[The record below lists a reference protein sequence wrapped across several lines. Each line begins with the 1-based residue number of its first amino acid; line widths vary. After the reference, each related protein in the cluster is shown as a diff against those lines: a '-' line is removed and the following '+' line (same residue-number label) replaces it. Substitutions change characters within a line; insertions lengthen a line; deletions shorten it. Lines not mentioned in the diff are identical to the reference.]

1 MLKVV
6 EIFESVQGEGYY
18 TGRPAIFI
26 RFAGCNLHC
35 DFCDTKYSWPT
46 EDVKEMSANDI
57 LWEIQTRGYHSNYVI
72 LTGGEPLIQDYIE
85 LQNLIRNLHAHNCL
99 VGIETNG
106 VKTFDRGQLPFD
118 WVTVSPKTALFNT
131 KGDELK
137 LLYDGTQDIEFYEQF
152 DFKYL
157 YLQPILPEKDL
168 VHTDKVSEFM
178 AQVHLA
184 VKRCVEAVK
193 IHPRWRVSFQ
203 AHKILGIR

>member
-1 MLKVV
+1 MFKIV

-35 DFCDTKYSWPT
+35 SFCDTKYSWPT
-46 EDVKEMSANDI
+46 EGVKELSVSGITDI
-57 LWEIQTRGYHSNYVI
+57 LREQGYKARYVI
-72 LTGGEPLIQDYIE
+72 LTGGEPLIQDYVE
-85 LQNLIRNLHAHNCL
+85 LQLLIDTLHTRGYS

-106 VKTFDRGQLPFD
+106 VKTFDRGQLSFD
-118 WVTVSPKTALFNT
+118 WVTVSPKTAIFNP

-152 DFKYL
+152 EFRYL

-168 VHTDKVSEFM
+168 VHVGNIATFM
-178 AQVHLA
+178 NEVHLA
-184 VKRCVEAVK
+184 VKKCVEAAK
-193 IHPRWRVSFQ
+193 LHPLWRVSFQ